1 MVYQEVTPP
10 CRSSAA
16 LFVLLVAVSLLLSGC
31 MGSQALSQG
40 SIASA
45 RQPGDKM
52 VQTPEKTK
60 EKYACTLSKKR
71 MLKLEEVQIV
81 PEIVTPGKE
90 INQRLQYAFCPL
102 TPSETLKGN
111 ITRTVLFKGREVF
124 RDTTAYEFKP
134 GTWTVDVFIGIPKDA
149 GSGIY
154 AIDIALR
161 YGNET
166 LQESNAFIVRG
177 PKSSNAD

>member
-10 CRSSAA
+10 CRPSAA
-16 LFVLLVAVSLLLSGC
+16 FFVLLVAVSLLLSGC
-31 MGSQALSQG
+31 KGSHALSQG
-40 SIASA
+40 IITPT

-52 VQTPEKTK
+52 VQTPEKTR

-134 GTWTVDVFIGIPKDA
+134 GTWTVDVFIGIPKEA

-154 AIDIALR
+154 AVNIALR

-166 LQESNAFIVRG
+166 LKESNAFIVKS
-177 PKSSNAD
+177 PKPSAD